1 MNTARTAR
9 PAAEL
14 GALLAAGPGERVAF
28 APSAGAPA
36 RLAESLVAL
45 ANAHGGVLL
54 IGASAGGKALGVE
67 DPDAARAAVQAAG
80 LLAAPPLILPLPR
93 ITAVEGKTLCVV
105 EVPPGLPHAYSLN
118 GRYLTRSAAGNRL
131 LSPSELAA
139 LLLARDE
146 AGFEARPAPTATLAD
161 LDIALVDAYLAA
173 LNTPPGEDW
182 QCILLARGALAN
194 AAQPQRTHS
203 TDIEGA
209 SSGASSAPRLPLSPS
224 PHPPTPTYAGILLFG
239 RQPQRF
245 VRNAQISLVRYAGP
259 TMSDEFLRHDASGPL
274 PDQIRQAEAFV
285 TANMRRGMRLSGF
298 TRVETTEYP
307 LPVVREAIVN
317 AVAHRDY
324 AIRGD
329 NIRVLMFSN
338 HMEIYSPGRLP
349 GHVTLDNL
357 LQERFSRN
365 EAIVQALSDLG
376 FVERLGYGIDRMVA
390 AMAEAGLPAPTFEET
405 VAGFKVTLRGRGDDL
420 VSAESAPRW
429 GNRRLNPRQER
440 ALAYLAEHGAITNRE
455 FRDLTP
461 DVSDET
467 IRRELAD
474 MVDQGLIVKV
484 GDRKATYY
492 ILK

>member
-1 MNTARTAR
+1 MNTDPPSPTNDLR
-9 PAAEL
+9 P
-14 GALLAAGPGERVAF
+14 LLAAGQGERVIFVPA
-28 APSAGAPA
+28 AGAPA

-54 IGASAGGKALGVE
+54 IGVSAAGRPLGVE
-67 DPDAARAAVQAAG
+67 DPDAARATVQAAG
-80 LLAAPPLILPLPR
+80 LLTAPPLILPLPR
-93 ITAVEGKTLCVV
+93 MATVDGKLLCMV
-105 EVPPGLPHAYSLN
+105 EVPAGLPHAYSLN
-118 GRYLTRSAAGNRL
+118 GRYLARSATGNRV
-131 LSPSELAA
+131 LSSAELVS
-139 LLLARDE
+139 LLLTRNE
-146 AGFEARPAPTATLAD
+146 TGFESRPVPDATLAD
-161 LDIALVDAYLAA
+161 LDMAQVAAYLAA
-173 LNTPPGEDW
+173 LGVSPAEDW
-182 QCILLARGALAN
+182 QSVLLARGGLAKAPDL
-194 AAQPQRTHS
+194 AASPPLVPTH
-203 TDIEGA
+203 
-209 SSGASSAPRLPLSPS
+209 
-224 PHPPTPTYAGILLFG
+224 AGILLFG

-259 TMSDEFLRHDASGPL
+259 VMGDEFLRHDTTGTLSE
-274 PDQIRQAEAFV
+274 QIRQAEAFV

-298 TRVETTEYP
+298 TRQETTEYP
-307 LPVVREAIVN
+307 LSVVREAIVN

-329 NIRVLMFSN
+329 NIRVLMFSD

-357 LQERFSRN
+357 LQERYSRN

-390 AMAEAGLPAPTFEET
+390 AMAEAGLPAPVFEET
-405 VAGFKVTLRGRGDDL
+405 VAGFKVTLHGRGDDL
-420 VSAESAPRW
+420 VSAEAAPRW

-455 FRDLTP
+455 FRELAP